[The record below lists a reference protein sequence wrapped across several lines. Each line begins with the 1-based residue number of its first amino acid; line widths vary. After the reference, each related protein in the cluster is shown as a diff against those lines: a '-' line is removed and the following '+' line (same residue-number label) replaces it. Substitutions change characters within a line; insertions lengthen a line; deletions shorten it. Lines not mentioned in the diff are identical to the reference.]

1 MDITTV
7 SLLTAL
13 IFTAALLYSAV
24 GHGGGSGYLAAM
36 AICAISPAIMKPTAL
51 TLNILVASIATV
63 HYYRA
68 GCFSWKLFIWFAIGA
83 VPFAFLG
90 GKMTLP
96 DQIYKQIVGLI
107 LLYAAFRLIFKPKNA
122 VIEEAIQIPAI
133 PIMIG
138 IGILIGFLS
147 GLTGVGGGI
156 FLSPLILLMGW
167 GATREV
173 SGVSAMFILVNSAA
187 GLLGKLSSLNDLPTA
202 LPYWMIAAAIGGWL
216 GSNYGAKQLNINI
229 LQKILGIVL
238 VIAGVKMMWV

>member
-13 IFTAALLYSAV
+13 IFTAAILYSAV

-36 AICAISPAIMKPTAL
+36 AICAVSPAIMKPTAL
-51 TLNILVASIATV
+51 TLNILVATIATI

-68 GCFSWKLFIWFAIGA
+68 GCFSWKLFIWFAVGA

-96 DQIYKQIVGLI
+96 DQIYKQIVGVI

-122 VIEEAIQIPAI
+122 VVEEVIQTPSI

-167 GATREV
+167 GATREI
-173 SGVSAMFILVNSAA
+173 SGVSAMFILVNSVA
-187 GLLGKLSSLNDLPTA
+187 GLLGKLSSLNDLPAA
-202 LPYWMIAAAIGGWL
+202 LPYWMIAAAIGGWI

-238 VIAGVKMMWV
+238 VIAGVKMIWV

>member
-7 SLLTAL
+7 YLLTAL
-13 IFTAALLYSAV
+13 IFTAAILYAAV

-36 AICAISPAIMKPTAL
+36 ALCAVAPTVMKPTAL
-51 TLNILVASIATV
+51 TLNILVAAIATF

-68 GCFSWKLFIWFAIGA
+68 GCFSWKLFIWFAVGA

-96 DQIYKQIVGLI
+96 DQIYKQIVGII
-107 LLYAAFRLIFKPKNA
+107 LLYAAFRLIFKPKK
-122 VIEEAIQIPAI
+122 VIVQETFQTPSI

-173 SGVSAMFILVNSAA
+173 SGVSAMFILVNSIA
-187 GLLGKLSSLNDLPTA
+187 GLLGKLSSLNHLPTA
-202 LPYWMIAAAIGGWL
+202 LPYWMVAAAIGGWIGATY
-216 GSNYGAKQLNINI
+216 GSKQLNINT
-229 LQKILGIVL
+229 LQKILGVVL
-238 VIAGVKMMWV
+238 VIAGFKMIWV